1 MLWHSNVT
9 MFLFWDYRN
18 DFIWFKVQ
26 NNPFYPLFHLAQFIL
41 SGSLL
46 KPPLS
51 PAFPLNLLMETPS
64 PPPAAVEVQRNKS
77 NLEVYLYIYKRKKEK
92 WIKQISSF
100 VIGNIG
106 NNIRVYKRTKVPAG
120 CLCLGNTPVIPLNL
134 VSDLNQC
141 FFHESYRCY
150 HENMFS
156 LCLKMTHML
165 TLDTEEHKGSSLL
178 RETQKSRTQAA
189 LSSVSHHVHEERKS
203 P

>member
-1 MLWHSNVT
+1 MA
-9 MFLFWDYRN
+9 

-26 NNPFYPLFHLAQFIL
+26 NNPFYPLFPLAQFIL

-46 KPPLS
+46 KSPLS

-77 NLEVYLYIYKRKKEK
+77 NLEVYLYIYKRKKERK
-92 WIKQISSF
+92 KNEPNRFSLLLLETFFPISSKHF
-100 VIGNIG
+100 KNT
-106 NNIRVYKRTKVPAG
+106 NIRVYKRTKIPAG

-165 TLDTEEHKGSSLL
+165 TLDTEEL
-178 RETQKSRTQAA
+178 RT
-189 LSSVSHHVHEERKS
+189 
-203 P
+203 

>member
-1 MLWHSNVT
+1 MSLVNWGCFIQAKDTDLFFTQICCDIQMLQCFYSGT
-9 MFLFWDYRN
+9 TGMILYDSK
-18 DFIWFKVQ
+18 FKTILSI
-26 NNPFYPLFHLAQFIL
+26 LFHLAQFIL

-92 WIKQISSF
+92 WIKQIFSF

-106 NNIRVYKRTKVPAG
+106 NNIRVYKRTKIPAG

-165 TLDTEEHKGSSLL
+165 TLDTEEL
-178 RETQKSRTQAA
+178 RT
-189 LSSVSHHVHEERKS
+189 
-203 P
+203 